1 MLNGTSCGPGWPFS
15 VSPYHTSLW
24 VSGYVDSKNDKLW
37 FPTNDAG
44 HSGFGCLDISNFT
57 TGPKWC
63 GGSAGAGKG
72 FIVNSATAG
81 STTWGATDRI
91 VNVGTK
97 IYSLTATGLLMCLD
111 VSKSANCAAPTF
123 DTGSGLRNKDA
134 PAFLLVVGSK
144 IFGVGGNFMSTVGFC
159 VDTSVTPVAA
169 CTGGTW
175 PLAPG
180 VGYQTVY
187 KQPDATGKLEAVCFK
202 YIVTAKSALA
212 SCYEPDGSD
221 TTTLVPTRAGL
232 AESLVA
238 ATGYEYDFALPL
250 TVGTRVYSGDG
261 DYHATGHFLCFDVAT
276 SAKCAGTW
284 PKDTSVYAIVADPTL
299 PGCVW
304 TNNNDGQIRS
314 FLANGTLGCY
324 SASKTNDFSPTLP
337 CTGGTIAQW
346 QSFTLAE
353 PTTGYTAAKLTVTKA
368 GAVVT
373 SGGKTWSS
381 VPITGKKHSVDL
393 SGLAVEDTGTA
404 PTFTVTYSGLT
415 ATGNAKATVVMGISK
430 AKDCMP
436 TVTPDSPF
444 TGTTRSKTKGKRR
457 GKTLGVGDRT
467 TVTLTARN
475 GGTVT
480 SRGTKFVMVVPSA
493 FRIVRA
499 PGAKVK
505 GRTVT
510 WTIGS
515 LKARKSATRSLVLQ
529 AVGRGSHSLAFDVT
543 STNLVNTT
551 ASASTI
557 SISSGSALSPTG

>member
-1 MLNGTSCGPGWPFS
+1 
-15 VSPYHTSLW
+15 
-24 VSGYVDSKNDKLW
+24 
-37 FPTNDAG
+37 
-44 HSGFGCLDISNFT
+44 
-57 TGPKWC
+57 
-63 GGSAGAGKG
+63 
-72 FIVNSATAG
+72 
-81 STTWGATDRI
+81 
-91 VNVGTK
+91 
-97 IYSLTATGLLMCLD
+97 MCSSDL
-111 VSKSANCAAPTF
+111 
-123 DTGSGLRNKDA
+123 
-134 PAFLLVVGSK
+134 
-144 IFGVGGNFMSTVGFC
+144 
-159 VDTSVTPVAA
+159 
-169 CTGGTW
+169 
-175 PLAPG
+175 
-180 VGYQTVY
+180 
-187 KQPDATGKLEAVCFK
+187 AVCFK

-404 PTFTVTYSGLT
+404 PTFTVTYSEPVRSVKAADFAVVVGPGVSGAPVISDSDVIGAAATWKVTLSRNG
-415 ATGNAKATVVMGISK
+415 ATGNHGATGDAWIRLDSVANRTAQDDLGNKVAVVTTGASYFLDTTGPTYIVAYSRPSPASTGPFTISVTSNEPLRATPRVSINQPGSGDVQEADTQIGAGTNTFTYSLFTIAAANGTTNVDGTATVSVDGTDI
-430 AKDCMP
+430 
-436 TVTPDSPF
+436 TGNV
-444 TGTTRSKTKGKRR
+444 GTTITSGATFTIDTTPPAI
-457 GKTLGVGDRT
+457 TLAYAIANAVPN
-467 TVTLTARN
+467 TAKI
-475 GGTVT
+475 G
-480 SRGTKFVMVVPSA
+480 
-493 FRIVRA
+493 RA
-499 PGAKVK
+499 HV
-505 GRTVT
+505 
-510 WTIGS
+510 
-515 LKARKSATRSLVLQ
+515 
-529 AVGRGSHSLAFDVT
+529 
-543 STNLVNTT
+543 
-551 ASASTI
+551 
-557 SISSGSALSPTG
+557 